1 MMGSAGS
8 FCRDVWKNGLLL
20 HNFAAGNWPEA
31 RRLGILV
38 VCGSGS
44 PFDRG

>member
-8 FCRDVWKNGLLL
+8 FCRDVWKSGLLL
-20 HNFAAGNWPEA
+20 HTAGNWPEA